1 MLQAGCNDDTS
12 LAASLIENYRT
23 STLPGLER
31 IYWKSTRTGIPLID
45 IPTGDLTT
53 YGEIFTGKPA
63 LPASCCL
70 VMCRNGLV
78 QVEQHLVLRLAE
90 LSLPAVDLH
99 AAAGVRRVAM
109 TAGLVQLELHACK
122 AASTM

>member
-45 IPTGDLTT
+45 ITTGDLTN

-70 VMCRNGLV
+70 VMRCKEV
-78 QVEQHLVLRLAE
+78 VH
-90 LSLPAVDLH
+90 AV
-99 AAAGVRRVAM
+99 G
-109 TAGLVQLELHACK
+109 
-122 AASTM
+122 AASSTQACCAQPASI